1 MAKVMTSDDL
11 IRSLKRRALIPTDQ
25 STFSNEDFLEILNE
39 EMDTGILPYLLEQH
53 EEHLVNY
60 VEIEA
65 DSTFPFEYA
74 IPYRAIGNKLRDV
87 ALVNGSGIVYEL
99 SRASLEEISDY
110 QTFTT
115 TDDTGV
121 FYVEN
126 NKIVLMNLNT
136 SIGAK
141 IRMYFY
147 LRPSSLVL
155 QKETGKITSIAKG
168 ATETVLTLE
177 NFPSKFAKNPQFDIV
192 GSRSPN
198 KLKKFDIS
206 IDPDN
211 INQNTKSVTIPNDLL
226 PEDLEVNDYL
236 CQAEESPFPQ
246 IPTELHPILAQ
257 RGAVYCLESLG
268 DTEGLSN
275 AIRKLESMEKGVT
288 NLIENRVEGAPQ
300 KIKARHTPLRDAVI
314 SRNNNRFRGN

>member
-53 EEHLVNY
+53 EEHLVTFT
-60 VEIEA
+60 ELSA
-65 DSTFPFEYA
+65 DLTPPFEYA
-74 IPYRAIGNKLRDV
+74 VPYRAIGNKLRDI
-87 ALVNGSGIVYEL
+87 ALIDGAGNPYEL

-110 QTFTT
+110 SSFSTI
-115 TDDTGV
+115 DNNGV
-121 FYVEN
+121 FYMEG
-126 NKIVLMNLNT
+126 NKVVFMNLNGT
-136 SIGAK
+136 ASDK

-147 LRPSSLVL
+147 LRPSTMVL
-155 QKETGKITSIAKG
+155 EKEAGKITAIAAG
-168 ATETVLTLE
+168 GTETVITLD
-177 NFPSKFAKNPQFDIV
+177 NFPEKYANNPLFDIV

-206 IDPDN
+206 AASVN
-211 INQNTKSVTIPNDLL
+211 RNTKSVTILNELL
-226 PEDLEVNDYL
+226 PDDLEVGDYL
-236 CQAEESPFPQ
+236 CQAEESPVPQ

-268 DTEGLSN
+268 DTEGLGN
-275 AIRKLESMEKGVT
+275 AMRKLQSMEKGVT

-300 KIKARHTPLRDAVI
+300 KIKPRHTNLRDAIVG
-314 SRNNNRFRGN
+314 RYNNRNRGR